1 MKAKVLYAKKLRRV
15 GRGPGSG
22 SGKTSGRGQKGAG
35 SRSGYKTRPGFE
47 GGQNPL
53 YRRVPKRGF
62 NNAEYSKE
70 YSIVNLDRI
79 AALDV
84 QEVTPEI
91 LRERGVIQK
100 ICDGIKILGDGELKK
115 AVTVKAHRFSKS
127 AKAKIEKAG
136 GQAILIKE

>member
-1 MKAKVLYAKKLRRV
+1 M
-15 GRGPGSG
+15 
-22 SGKTSGRGQKGAG
+22 
-35 SRSGYKTRPGFE
+35 
-47 GGQNPL
+47 